1 MAALSGFPPHY
12 VSLSSRYSQSQ
23 SQSQSQTSSAFS
35 FFCHH
40 TCFHTNRRYCNGQFS
55 VVCLASSKKSRPSR
69 KLMGDDELCNAL
81 KEFVASVGLPADHV
95 PSTKELNHHGRT
107 DLANIVRRRGHK
119 LIKEL
124 FVNPSE
130 TESDG
135 NGSLKNLQEK
145 RDFNETGQ
153 EGKLHNLIEEPI
165 SIPSMDDNSDAVTSL
180 LAADESTSTDNGVNH
195 ALQDSTLTLQ
205 EKVDNFMKYGLLD
218 PVEVDMCDDIVPD
231 EGGTV
236 LNHRQSEVE
245 TMAHSERDVGH
256 FARISNSNI
265 GQNGTLLLPRM
276 FSPLKTEGKSTR
288 YTYSSAQETQNDDL
302 DDELVEAGKRENEA
316 EISRLKQILHQKEL
330 ELSLLKE
337 EIEKEKYALS
347 LLQTKAEDEI
357 TKAQKLISE
366 KDAELFA
373 VEESLSGLVEA
384 KIDYSGEGEMVEV
397 AGSFNGWHQWIK
409 LDPQPSSVMVDP
421 VESRRSRR
429 WSTTL
434 WLYPGVYE
442 IKFIVDGHWKIDPQ
456 KESIN
461 KNGVENNILRVGR

>member
-1 MAALSGFPPHY
+1 MAALSGFPPHC
-12 VSLSSRYSQSQ
+12 VSLSSRY
-23 SQSQSQTSSAFS
+23 SQSQTSSAFS

-40 TCFHTNRRYCNGQFS
+40 SCFHTNRRYINGQFS
-55 VVCLASSKKSRPSR
+55 IVCLANIKKSRPSR

-81 KEFVASVGLPADHV
+81 REFVASVGLPADHV
-95 PSTKELNHHGRT
+95 PSTKELNHHGRK

-119 LIKEL
+119 LIKQFL
-124 FVNPSE
+124 VNPSE

-135 NGSLKNLQEK
+135 NGSLKNLNGDSQEK
-145 RDFNETGQ
+145 RDYKETGQ
-153 EGKLHNLIEEPI
+153 EGKLHNLIEDPI
-165 SIPSMDDNSDAVTSL
+165 SIPSMDDNSDAVTSA
-180 LAADESTSTDNGVNH
+180 LAEDESTSTANGVNH
-195 ALQDSTLTLQ
+195 VLEESTMTLQ
-205 EKVDNFMKYGLLD
+205 EKVDNFMKHGVLD
-218 PVEVDMCDDIVPD
+218 PVEVDACDDIVPE

-236 LNHRQSEVE
+236 LNHGQSEVE
-245 TMAHSERDVGH
+245 TVPHSERDYGH
-256 FARISNSNI
+256 LARISDSNI
-265 GQNGTLLLPRM
+265 GQNGTLLLPRV
-276 FSPLKTEGKSTR
+276 FSSLETEGKSTR
-288 YTYSSAQETQNDDL
+288 DIYSSAQETQNDDL

-347 LLQTKAEDEI
+347 LLQTKAENEI

-384 KIDYSGEGEMVEV
+384 KIEYSGEGEMVEV

-409 LDPQPSSVMVDP
+409 LDPQPSSVIVDP

-456 KESIN
+456 KELIN
-461 KNGVENNILRVGR
+461 KNGVENNILRVDR